1 MRYNGGVELVLQ
13 TIVVQGMCYRL
24 WWCRFQTMV
33 VQMQVLQWW
42 RRLRYKL
49 WWCRVGVTVS
59 GGIQQVLQ
67 TVLVENVRYRPWCC
81 RCYRL
86 WLCSVGVTVYGGVHA
101 GVQCWWSVGVTDY
114 HICIHT
120 KTRETTTVSAQHS
133 ALLQNTKPSSSTTG
147 TYCVARHAQ

>member
-1 MRYNGGVELVLQ
+1 M
-13 TIVVQGMCYRL
+13 
-24 WWCRFQTMV
+24 
-33 VQMQVLQWW
+33 
-42 RRLRYKL
+42 
-49 WWCRVGVTVS
+49 
-59 GGIQQVLQ
+59 LQ

-114 HICIHT
+114 HMCIHT